1 MSINIT
7 DYNKYPHE
15 FSGGQRQRI
24 SIARALAVEPDLII
38 CDESVSALDISVQAQ
53 ILNLFNQLKVNR
65 QLTYLFISHDLNV
78 VSYIC
83 DRIVVMQEGRVVE
96 LNRTK
101 SIVENPQDAYTKRLL
116 EA

>member
-1 MSINIT
+1 MS
-7 DYNKYPHE
+7 
-15 FSGGQRQRI
+15 FLVVQRQRV

-65 QLTYLFISHDLNV
+65 QLTYMFISHDLNV

-83 DRIVVMQEGRVVE
+83 DRIVVMQEGKVVE
-96 LNRTK
+96 LSDTESLVEK
-101 SIVENPQDAYTKRLL
+101 SERKAYTKKLL
-116 EA
+116 QA